1 MKFFGNSWDEVLE
14 DEFQKD
20 YFQLLLQKVDEEYSK
35 YNVYPPREKIFS
47 AFKYCDYK
55 NVKVVLLGQ
64 DPYHGYGQAH
74 GLCFSVMPGINPPP
88 SLKNIYKEMQED
100 VGTTPPNHG
109 CLTSWAKQGVLLLN
123 TVLTV
128 REGQPNSHAAFGW
141 QTFTDNVI
149 KKINELEEP
158 VVFLLWGANAKNKL
172 PLITNKKHLIL
183 SCAHPSPFSAYNG
196 FFGCKHFSK
205 TNAFLK
211 ANGREEIDWQIPN
224 I

>member
-14 DEFQKD
+14 EEFNKP
-20 YFQLLLQKVDEEYSK
+20 YFQELLLKVDEEYQK
-35 YNVYPPREKIFS
+35 HTVYPPQDKIFS
-47 AFKYCDYK
+47 AFRLCDYK
-55 NVKVVLLGQ
+55 DIKVVLLGQ

-74 GLCFSVMPGINPPP
+74 GLCFSVLPGVTPPP
-88 SLKNIYKEMQED
+88 SLKNIFKEMADD
-100 VGTTPPNHG
+100 VHVSEPNHG
-109 CLTSWAKQGVLLLN
+109 CLVSLARQGVLLLN

-128 REGQPNSHAAFGW
+128 REGQPNSHAGLGW
-141 QTFTDNVI
+141 QTFTDAVI
-149 KKINELEEP
+149 KKVNELDKP
-158 VVFLLWGANAKNKL
+158 VVFLLWGANAKSKI

-211 ANGREEIDWQIPN
+211 ANGREEINWQIPN

>member
-1 MKFFGNSWDEVLE
+1 MKFFDNSWDEVLE
-14 DEFQKD
+14 EEFNKS
-20 YFQLLLQKVDEEYSK
+20 YFQELLLKVDEEYQK
-35 YNVYPPREKIFS
+35 HTVYPPQDKIFS
-47 AFKYCDYK
+47 AFKLCDYK
-55 NVKVVLLGQ
+55 DIKVVLLGQ

-74 GLCFSVMPGINPPP
+74 GLCFSVLPGVTPPP
-88 SLKNIYKEMQED
+88 SLKNIFKEMADD
-100 VGTTPPNHG
+100 VHVSEPNHG
-109 CLTSWAKQGVLLLN
+109 CLVSLARQGVLLLN

-128 REGQPNSHAAFGW
+128 REGQPNSHAGLGW
-141 QTFTDNVI
+141 QTFTDAVI
-149 KKINELEEP
+149 KKVNELDKP
-158 VVFLLWGANAKNKL
+158 VVFLLWGANAKSKI

-211 ANGREEIDWQIPN
+211 ANGREEINWQIPN

>member
-14 DEFQKD
+14 EEFNKP
-20 YFQLLLQKVDEEYSK
+20 YFQELLLKVDEEYQK
-35 YNVYPPREKIFS
+35 HTVYPPQDKIFS
-47 AFKYCDYK
+47 AFKLCDYK
-55 NVKVVLLGQ
+55 DIKVVLLGQ

-74 GLCFSVMPGINPPP
+74 GLCFSVLPEVTPPP
-88 SLKNIYKEMQED
+88 SLKNIFKEMADD
-100 VGTTPPNHG
+100 VHVSEPNHG
-109 CLTSWAKQGVLLLN
+109 CLVSLARQGVLLLN

-128 REGQPNSHAAFGW
+128 REGQPNSHAGLGW
-141 QTFTDNVI
+141 QTFTDAVI
-149 KKINELEEP
+149 KKVNELDKP
-158 VVFLLWGANAKNKL
+158 VVFLLWGANAKSKI

-211 ANGREEIDWQIPN
+211 ANGREKINWQIPN

>member
-14 DEFQKD
+14 EEFNKP
-20 YFQLLLQKVDEEYSK
+20 YFQELLLKVDEEYQK
-35 YNVYPPREKIFS
+35 HTVYPPQDKIFS
-47 AFKYCDYK
+47 AFKLCNYTDI
-55 NVKVVLLGQ
+55 KVVLLGQ

-74 GLCFSVMPGINPPP
+74 GLCFSVLPGVTPPP
-88 SLKNIYKEMQED
+88 SLKNIFKEMADD
-100 VGTTPPNHG
+100 VHVSEPNHG
-109 CLTSWAKQGVLLLN
+109 CLVSLARQGVLLLN

-128 REGQPNSHAAFGW
+128 REGQPNSHAGLGW
-141 QTFTDNVI
+141 QTFTDAVI
-149 KKINELEEP
+149 KKVNELDKP
-158 VVFLLWGANAKNKL
+158 VVFLLWGANAKSKI

-211 ANGREEIDWQIPN
+211 ANGREEINWQIPN

>member
-14 DEFQKD
+14 EEFNKS
-20 YFQLLLQKVDEEYSK
+20 YFQGLLLKVDEEYQK
-35 YNVYPPREKIFS
+35 HTVYPPQDKIFS
-47 AFKYCDYK
+47 AFKLCDYK
-55 NVKVVLLGQ
+55 DIKVVLLGQ

-74 GLCFSVMPGINPPP
+74 GLCFSVLPEVTPPP
-88 SLKNIYKEMQED
+88 SLKNIFKEMADD
-100 VGTTPPNHG
+100 VHVSEPNHG
-109 CLTSWAKQGVLLLN
+109 CLVSLARQGVLLLN

-128 REGQPNSHAAFGW
+128 REGQPNSHAGLGW
-141 QTFTDNVI
+141 QTFTDAVI
-149 KKINELEEP
+149 KKVNELDKP
-158 VVFLLWGANAKNKL
+158 VVFLFWGANAKSKI

-211 ANGREEIDWQIPN
+211 ANGREEINWQIPN

>member
-14 DEFQKD
+14 EEFNKP
-20 YFQLLLQKVDEEYSK
+20 YFQQLLLKVDEEYQK
-35 YNVYPPREKIFS
+35 HTVYPPQDKIFS
-47 AFKYCDYK
+47 AFKLCDYK
-55 NVKVVLLGQ
+55 DIKVVLLGQ

-74 GLCFSVMPGINPPP
+74 GLCFSVLPGVTPPP
-88 SLKNIYKEMQED
+88 SLKNIFKEMADD
-100 VGTTPPNHG
+100 VHVSEPNHG
-109 CLTSWAKQGVLLLN
+109 CLVSLARQGVLLLN

-128 REGQPNSHAAFGW
+128 REGQPNSHAGLGW
-141 QTFTDNVI
+141 QTFTDAVI
-149 KKINELEEP
+149 KKVNELDKP
-158 VVFLLWGANAKNKL
+158 VVFLLWGANAKSKI

-205 TNAFLK
+205 TNSFLK
-211 ANGREEIDWQIPN
+211 ANGREEINWQIPN

>member
-14 DEFQKD
+14 EEFNKP
-20 YFQLLLQKVDEEYSK
+20 YFQELLLKVDEEYQK
-35 YNVYPPREKIFS
+35 HTVYPPQDKIFS
-47 AFKYCDYK
+47 AFKLCDYK
-55 NVKVVLLGQ
+55 DIKVVLLGQ

-74 GLCFSVMPGINPPP
+74 GLCFSVLPEVTPPP
-88 SLKNIYKEMQED
+88 SLKNIFKEMADD
-100 VGTTPPNHG
+100 VHVSEPNHG
-109 CLTSWAKQGVLLLN
+109 CLVSLARQGVLLLN

-128 REGQPNSHAAFGW
+128 REGQPNSHAGLGW
-141 QTFTDNVI
+141 QTFTDAVI
-149 KKINELEEP
+149 KKVNELDKP
-158 VVFLLWGANAKNKL
+158 VVFLLWGANAKSKI

-211 ANGREEIDWQIPN
+211 ANGREEINWQIPN

>member
-14 DEFQKD
+14 EEFNKP
-20 YFQLLLQKVDEEYSK
+20 YFQELLLKVDEEYQK
-35 YNVYPPREKIFS
+35 HTVYPPQDKIFS
-47 AFKYCDYK
+47 AFKLCDYK
-55 NVKVVLLGQ
+55 DIKVVLLGQ

-74 GLCFSVMPGINPPP
+74 GLCFSVLPGVTPPP
-88 SLKNIYKEMQED
+88 SLKNIFKEMADD
-100 VGTTPPNHG
+100 VHVSEPNHG
-109 CLTSWAKQGVLLLN
+109 CLVSLARQGVLLLN

-128 REGQPNSHAAFGW
+128 REGQPNSHAGLGW
-141 QTFTDNVI
+141 QTFTDAVI
-149 KKINELEEP
+149 KKVNELDKP
-158 VVFLLWGANAKNKL
+158 VVFLLWGANAKSKI

-205 TNAFLK
+205 TNSFLK
-211 ANGREEIDWQIPN
+211 ANGREEINWQIPN

>member
-14 DEFQKD
+14 EEFNKP
-20 YFQLLLQKVDEEYSK
+20 YFQQLLLKVDEEYQK
-35 YNVYPPREKIFS
+35 HTVYPPQDKIFS
-47 AFKYCDYK
+47 AFKLCDYK
-55 NVKVVLLGQ
+55 DIKVVLLGQ

-74 GLCFSVMPGINPPP
+74 GLCFSVLPGVTPPP
-88 SLKNIYKEMQED
+88 SLKNIFKEMADD
-100 VGTTPPNHG
+100 VHVSEPNHG
-109 CLTSWAKQGVLLLN
+109 CLVSLARQGVLLLN

-128 REGQPNSHAAFGW
+128 REGQPNSHAGLGW
-141 QTFTDNVI
+141 QTFTDAVI
-149 KKINELEEP
+149 KKVNELDKP
-158 VVFLLWGANAKNKL
+158 VVFLLWGANAKSKI

-211 ANGREEIDWQIPN
+211 ANGREEINWQIPN

>member
-14 DEFQKD
+14 EEFKKS
-20 YFQLLLQKVDEEYSK
+20 YFQELLLKVDEEYQK
-35 YNVYPPREKIFS
+35 HTVYPPQDKIFS
-47 AFKYCDYK
+47 AFKLCNYK
-55 NVKVVLLGQ
+55 DIKVVLLGQ

-74 GLCFSVMPGINPPP
+74 GLCFSVLPGVTPPP
-88 SLKNIYKEMQED
+88 SLKNIFKEMADD
-100 VGTTPPNHG
+100 VHVSEPNHG
-109 CLTSWAKQGVLLLN
+109 CLVSLARQGVLLLN

-128 REGQPNSHAAFGW
+128 RDGQPNSHAGLGW
-141 QTFTDNVI
+141 QTFTDAVI
-149 KKINELEEP
+149 KKVNELDKP
-158 VVFLLWGANAKNKL
+158 VVFLLWGANAKSKI

-211 ANGREEIDWQIPN
+211 ANGREEINWQIPN

>member
-14 DEFQKD
+14 EEFNKP
-20 YFQLLLQKVDEEYSK
+20 YFQELLLKVDEEYQK
-35 YNVYPPREKIFS
+35 HTVYPPQDKIFS
-47 AFKYCDYK
+47 AFKLCDYK
-55 NVKVVLLGQ
+55 DIKVVLLGQ

-74 GLCFSVMPGINPPP
+74 GLCFSVLPGVTPPP
-88 SLKNIYKEMQED
+88 SLKNIFKEIADD
-100 VGTTPPNHG
+100 VHVSEPNHG
-109 CLTSWAKQGVLLLN
+109 CLVSLARQGVLLLN

-128 REGQPNSHAAFGW
+128 REGQPNSHAGLGW
-141 QTFTDNVI
+141 QTFTDAVI
-149 KKINELEEP
+149 KKVNELDKP
-158 VVFLLWGANAKNKL
+158 VVFLLWGANAKSKI
-172 PLITNKKHLIL
+172 PLITNKNHLIL

-211 ANGREEIDWQIPN
+211 ANGREEINWQIPN